1 MVMKQKEF
9 KQSFTD
15 KLQVQLS
22 KKEFVICISALIG
35 IVIFFIGNYSAVYAT
50 HFFSN
55 LMNGNYK
62 NIIQFPFFF
71 TFKKEWWI
79 FYLLLGAF
87 SIFYALKMAY
97 LFRKNFVSL
106 NQGQKGSRQFSTLEE
121 LQSQYIS
128 VPATT
133 SFYKGKGG
141 FPVSRYKDKIFVDD
155 SPVNNLIIGT
165 TRSGKGELYVLP
177 AIDIYSRIQNGQ
189 DKPSIVATDPKGE
202 LSAASM
208 KLLQER
214 GYDVLV
220 FDLLSFRGLSY
231 NPLELVKNAYLQGD
245 FSTAQLL
252 ANTLSFIMFHDP
264 QAKDKTWQNWSISL
278 TNALIFA
285 ILIDACKE
293 AEEYE
298 DPTEKEAIYHRIN
311 LYSVSRLLI
320 DLGQVDDDGR
330 SQLDLYFRKRPL
342 NDIARIQYAAVE
354 AAQGKTKGNI
364 YANTLS
370 VLTKFTMDNI
380 AKMTARNTVDFEKIG
395 FHSEKPTALF
405 LVIPDYDFSNHFLV
419 TMFVSQMYYV
429 LAKKASMT
437 PGGKCERE
445 VVFIL
450 DEFGNIAPIPDMSN
464 LITVC
469 LGRNIRFNLI
479 IQAYSQINKLYG
491 ADDAKTIIGNCGNQ
505 IYLLTAEY
513 ETAQQFSKLIG
524 DETITVKSRDGDPLS
539 LHKHFHEHIDGKPL
553 LDPGRL
559 MEFLPGES
567 VVVRITKR
575 TDRKGNKIT
584 PNPIFNHD
592 ETIMK
597 YRYEYLPDFAQNV
610 SFNDLSLPCLH
621 KDIVMDDNIH
631 EVHIS
636 DLKSDGLEYETTDM
650 EESSKEKI
658 ADVLNP
664 QKINFLLGLLP
675 KNLMSPDEDISA
687 MSISDMDCLLQS
699 ALDDDQITQA
709 VYNDWRKLLDEVSS
723 KKE

>member
-1 MVMKQKEF
+1 MMKNKNQTYIAF
-9 KQSFTD
+9 VD
-15 KLQVQLS
+15 KLQILFS
-22 KKEFVICISALIG
+22 KWKFLIG
-35 IVIFFIGNYSAVYAT
+35 AGVFLFFLIFFLNNYIVLVCFN
-50 HFFSN
+50 FFSN
-55 LMNGNYK
+55 LFK
-62 NIIQFPFFF
+62 NQFALMKNLPFFF
-71 TFKKEWWI
+71 TFYKNWWP
-79 FYLLLGAF
+79 FYCILGLF
-87 SIFYALKMAY
+87 SLFVSFRIVY
-97 LFRKNFVSL
+97 LFRKNFTSL

-121 LQSQYIS
+121 LQSQYIA

-141 FPVSRYKDKIFVDD
+141 FPISRYKDKIFVDD

-177 AIDIYSRIQNGQ
+177 AIDIYSRIQNLQ

-567 VVVRITKR
+567 AVVRITKR

-636 DLKSDGLEYETTDM
+636 DLKSDNLEYETTDM

-675 KNLMSPDEDISA
+675 KNLMPPDEDISA